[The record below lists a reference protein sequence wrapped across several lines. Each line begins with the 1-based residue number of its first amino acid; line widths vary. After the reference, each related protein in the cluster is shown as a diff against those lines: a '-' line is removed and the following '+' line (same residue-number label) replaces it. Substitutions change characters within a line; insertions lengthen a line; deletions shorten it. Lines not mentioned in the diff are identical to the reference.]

1 MKSANMKMCV
11 VLVHV
16 VLVAITLAN
25 GDKIDI
31 PIPCRNT
38 SDCKN
43 MSLPGDA
50 FCQKGYCM
58 CPRLDNDAEAC
69 SSINASM
76 HENKTSGSLLY
87 RRCKHE
93 QDCLFEGGIC
103 NYTISQC
110 TCLKN
115 YVPSSNLKSCVQK
128 IESFEVSCTDK
139 NQCLAFLANTTCENS
154 TCVCVSGYYYIDNAC
169 WKMAGYAEPCTKNQ
183 ECSHIEGNICTD
195 NKTCG
200 CAAETVLNT
209 NGTKCLTAAKKIQD
223 ECTEL
228 VQCTFEFTAC
238 VDNVCQCKE
247 DFHYEREMTRC
258 FPNKAIGNECVNN
271 YECYQAEDYKNDPP
285 IKSMMCDSN
294 ICTCA
299 DNYILNVED
308 KCVSKSASSSFMV
321 SLSILVC
328 VISLTV
334 LS

>member
-1 MKSANMKMCV
+1 MKPANMRVCV

-25 GDKIDI
+25 GDKI
-31 PIPCRNT
+31 
-38 SDCKN
+38 
-43 MSLPGDA
+43 
-50 FCQKGYCM
+50 
-58 CPRLDNDAEAC
+58 
-69 SSINASM
+69 
-76 HENKTSGSLLY
+76 GSLLY

-139 NQCLAFLANTTCENS
+139 NQCLTFLANTTCDNS

-183 ECSHIEGNICTD
+183 ECSHIEGSICTD

-209 NGTKCLTAAKKIQD
+209 NGTKCLAAKKIQD
-223 ECTEL
+223 ECTES
-228 VQCTFEFTAC
+228 VQCTFESSAC
-238 VDNVCQCKE
+238 VDKVCQCRE

-258 FPNKAIGNECVNN
+258 FSNKAIGDKCVNN
-271 YECYQAEDYKNDPP
+271 YECYQAEDYKNDPLM
-285 IKSMMCDSN
+285 KSMTCDSN

-299 DNYILNVED
+299 DNYILNAED
-308 KCVSKSASSSFMV
+308 KCISKNAGSSLIV

-328 VISLTV
+328 VIALTV